1 MGLIYF
7 QHCARNWGYESVRNS
22 SRSQGA
28 HSPGGDT
35 GIWRGN
41 CNTAG
46 LSATFKDCASK
57 K

>member
-1 MGLIYF
+1 MVLIYF
-7 QHCARNWGYESVRNS
+7 QHCTRNWGYESVRNS

-35 GIWRGN
+35 GLQRGKY
-41 CNTAG
+41 NTVG
-46 LSATFKDCASK
+46 LSATFKDCVSK